1 MRRALHDSSSGTGCG
16 MLLHNGGTSPP
27 PPVYRHGRILLAHG
41 FGIPLPHLQLWY
53 GNLPLQRG
61 QKLVLFVVVSYL
73 DLVALFGCLRY
84 YERLDR
90 QSPRRETVKAAV
102 WALTTLLTVIFS
114 YKVAEIMPLAVKVVV
129 WAMAAA
135 TTCGGFY
142 AFFLYEEKQP
152 LPAAGTA
159 VGAPAAAAARKD
171 SAAD

>member
-1 MRRALHDSSSGTGCG
+1 MAEFSWLTALGFLFLTFNSGMAIYRSDGDRSS
-16 MLLHNGGTSPP
+16 
-27 PPVYRHGRILLAHG
+27 
-41 FGIPLPHLQLWY
+41 
-53 GNLPLQRG
+53 
-61 QKLVLFVVVSYL
+61 VLFVVVSYL

-90 QSPRRETVKAAV
+90 HSPRRETVKAAV

>member
-1 MRRALHDSSSGTGCG
+1 MAEFSWLTALGFLFLTFNSGMAIYRSDGDRSS
-16 MLLHNGGTSPP
+16 
-27 PPVYRHGRILLAHG
+27 
-41 FGIPLPHLQLWY
+41 
-53 GNLPLQRG
+53 
-61 QKLVLFVVVSYL
+61 VLFVVVSYL

-90 QSPRRETVKAAV
+90 HSPRRETVKAAV

-129 WAMAAA
+129 WAMAAPHLR
-135 TTCGGFY
+135 GFY